1 MAEKRSDPRMR
12 RLKEGRIVFNGKNSV
27 MNCVVRDASGGG
39 ARITVGEPHL
49 MPPEFDLVVPGAVTR
64 RAYRVWV
71 RNSELGLK
79 FVD

>member
-12 RLKEGRIVFNGKNSV
+12 RLKEARIVFNGKNSV

-49 MPPEFDLVVPGAVTR
+49 MPPEFDLAIPGAVTR